1 MGKIDELVEILSEET
16 RPLKV
21 VPHPFSLSAKWV
33 AYAAAYLFVSLAI
46 SGVRPDLAGKLHD
59 FWFDAEIA
67 SLLFVFGSTVLSAS
81 LLAFPDMHQ
90 KRGAA
95 MAPIAA
101 FALFLAVLFFSW
113 RADLPPPPLPVHSYQ
128 CTLSITLVSFVPA
141 VWTFISMRKFAS
153 THFHLAGATALL
165 SAFSV
170 GAIWLRLEE
179 INNSIVH
186 VLEWHYLP
194 MLAIAFFGW
203 RLGRF
208 LLKW

>member
-1 MGKIDELVEILSEET
+1 MGNIEELVEILSEEAK
-16 RPLKV
+16 PLKAA
-21 VPHPFSLSAKWV
+21 PHPFSLSAKWTV
-33 AYAAAYLFVSLAI
+33 YAAIYLAASLAI
-46 SGVRPDLAGKLHD
+46 SGVRPDLNGKLHD

-67 SLLFVFGSTVLSAS
+67 SLLLVFASTVLSAS
-81 LLAFPDMHQ
+81 LLSFPDLHQ
-90 KRGAA
+90 MRRTA

-101 FALFLAVLFFSW
+101 FALFLIVLFLSW
-113 RADLPPPPLPVHSYQ
+113 RADLPPSPLPVHSYQ
-128 CTLSITLVSFVPA
+128 CTISITLVSLVPA

-153 THFHLAGATALL
+153 THFHLAGAIALL

-179 INNSIVH
+179 INNSVVH

-194 MLAIAFFGW
+194 MLAIAFLGW
-203 RLGRF
+203 SLGRP